1 MYVNES
7 KFVLSTSTVFKSSCF
22 STQAVQ
28 RLMDSLVEVGRN
40 GSQQLFLQRS
50 MRKRGEKK
58 KKKQEKKKK
67 KDCKEMTAKIC

>member
-1 MYVNES
+1 MYVKES
-7 KFVLSTSTVFKSSCF
+7 KFVLSIFTVFKSSYF

-50 MRKRGEKK
+50 MRKRGGEKK
-58 KKKQEKKKK
+58 KKKIVKRGLQRSA
-67 KDCKEMTAKIC
+67 KETT